1 MPSLGIVPVPGGN
14 TTDLR
19 CSGSREAVTW
29 GFLLGCGMVP
39 GVFARER
46 DSWQALGIEST
57 LVQESLVHFCLPA
70 VADAT
75 RAAVSP
81 DGGTP
86 AGTVVLRAAGLRVR
100 GGGTV
105 TAGGA
110 VPSAG
115 ELAVFCRP
123 VVTAPAVVRR
133 DGTVLADAWMPD
145 LVRLGELERHLGDGV
160 IEAIVDAAL
169 KKGRLR
175 KRERRRIM
183 SYPLVI
189 RLMIAMTLMPDGS
202 YCESL
207 ARLAGLLADVPF
219 ALEWHVPT
227 GKVVTGWRLLVPADV
242 MESVF
247 WEAAGPLIGDD
258 ERPAVL
264 LAGMTVCA
272 ADGMLVN
279 LADTPANRAMFGCT
293 GTAEQDGEG
302 AAPFPQLRV
311 VALTARAGRAMLG
324 AILGSSRA
332 GEQTLLKRLARR
344 RPELFAGRVTC
355 FDRNFPGHELI
366 TAILDAG
373 GHVVARVSATVALP
387 LEPGGGWLPDG
398 SRLTWLNAPSGKK
411 EDRLPVRAAEH
422 NAVLARGDGTEEVSE
437 TCTVITTL
445 LDHEAAPADAVRE
458 TYLTRWSASET
469 TFGEDKTTIA
479 GAGDR
484 TSGPVLRSGSPRLV
498 ISEAWA
504 WLTATQL
511 VRAGAAAALRTEA
524 AAARALRR
532 EDSAPVTADE
542 ESFTAVWRHAIRSM
556 TSSQVTA
563 SSSLEAIAA
572 AADAAARAALHTL
585 NDPGRQRHSKRAQ
598 KARPKFPHATATK
611 TTITGKPQVTV
622 FAPGFY

>member
-1 MPSLGIVPVPGGN
+1 V
-14 TTDLR
+14 
-19 CSGSREAVTW
+19 
-29 GFLLGCGMVP
+29 
-39 GVFARER
+39 
-46 DSWQALGIEST
+46 
-57 LVQESLVHFCLPA
+57 
-70 VADAT
+70 
-75 RAAVSP
+75 RAA
-81 DGGTP
+81 D
-86 AGTVVLRAAGLRVR
+86 LLIR

-115 ELAVFCRP
+115 ELTVFCRP
-123 VVTAPAVVRR
+123 VVTAPAVTRR
-133 DGTVLADAWMPD
+133 DGTVLAGAWLPD

-169 KKGRLR
+169 EKGRLK
-175 KRERRRIM
+175 KRQRRRIM

-202 YCESL
+202 CCESL

-219 ALEWHVPT
+219 ALGWHVPT
-227 GKVVTGWRLLVPADV
+227 GKVVTGWRLLIPAGV
-242 MESVF
+242 MEDLF
-247 WEAAGPLIGDD
+247 WQAAGPLIADG
-258 ERPAVL
+258 EPSALL
-264 LAGMTVCA
+264 LAGMMVCA

-279 LADTPANRAMFGCT
+279 LPDTPANRAMFGST
-293 GTAEQDGEG
+293 GTADDSS
-302 AAPFPQLRV
+302 PFPQLRV

-324 AILGSSRA
+324 AILGDSRT
-332 GEQTLLKRLARR
+332 GEQTLLKRLAKR
-344 RPELFAGRVTC
+344 RPDLFAGRVTC

-373 GHVVARVSATVALP
+373 GHVIARVKERISLP
-387 LEPGGGWLPDG
+387 LEPGGWLPDG

-422 NAVLARGDGTEEVSE
+422 NVILPSGDGTEEASE

-445 LDHEAAPADAVRE
+445 LDHQAAPAGQVRD

-469 TFGEDKTTIA
+469 TFGEDKSTIT
-479 GAGDR
+479 GAGNR

-504 WLTATQL
+504 WLTGTQL
-511 VRAGAAAALRTEA
+511 VRASAAAALGSQQ

-532 EDSAPVTADE
+532 QDAAPVTADE
-542 ESFTAVWRHAIRSM
+542 ESFTAARHHAIRSM
-556 TSSQVTA
+556 TSTQVTA
-563 SSSLEAIAA
+563 TSSLDALAA
-572 AADAAARAALHTL
+572 AADVAARATLHTL
-585 NDPGRQRHSKRAQ
+585 NIPGRQRHSPRAQ

-611 TTITGKPQVTV
+611 ATITAKPQVQV